1 MMDKFI
7 KPKTPSFTGKRSQS
21 NNINT
26 SHRKRKRDEESPK
39 AKITSPQIAHNNNK
53 KITSFFKKK
62 EISATIIDDPAS
74 KNLDINITTSPP
86 SKSIEIL
93 KNQNSPTSNAS
104 TYRSRI
110 ADNEKLSNNRI
121 STSILP
127 PNPESISS
135 PNLSPHLSPL
145 PSKQLNGFIE
155 SGIKIKPIKQTKTKK
170 KPSSKPIVTKKQ
182 PVKRTCVTSK
192 SVRATSTDSKSKS
205 SKSKSKSKPIQSE
218 IDDPELAA
226 GDQDFLKLVQDDNL
240 CNLHPTITGECT
252 MRDDSWNLKTM
263 LTEYAFDIL
272 TKNRTVPYSYL
283 SQGNQLYSNMNT
295 NTSYVYH
302 EELKTYVPT
311 SSLALQQPTVIVP
324 KFNEARTHK
333 DKIMSALGLRYYGKT
348 DAEFWTNREKSCT
361 LNQYPVEAGFGE
373 FKYHKNND
381 TLDMCGVT
389 HPVIELP
396 LLEDVYKGVD
406 FDYETQQ
413 RGYDYETLQDVKL
426 QTDYQRSMQFKN
438 CPLKQKLLKAQALEN
453 IQLTKKS
460 LPTRQARKASDKRWK
475 ERHKWNNEM
484 NQAKHETCDLLSV
497 LSLDE
502 NIRYQTKSLSELY
515 QADVQQEKQRN
526 VQEWVNAH
534 HMASLSFSYVVLDG
548 SSANGA
554 SYNSKS
560 VCLSDGLEECGI
572 KNSDEKGTGKMFKC
586 KA

>member
-1 MMDKFI
+1 
-7 KPKTPSFTGKRSQS
+7 
-21 NNINT
+21 
-26 SHRKRKRDEESPK
+26 
-39 AKITSPQIAHNNNK
+39 
-53 KITSFFKKK
+53 
-62 EISATIIDDPAS
+62 
-74 KNLDINITTSPP
+74 
-86 SKSIEIL
+86 L

-110 ADNEKLSNNRI
+110 ADDEKLSNNRI

-205 SKSKSKSKPIQSE
+205 SKSKSKPIQSE

-240 CNLHPTITGECT
+240 CNLHPTITSECT

-396 LLEDVYKGVD
+396 MLEDVYKGVD